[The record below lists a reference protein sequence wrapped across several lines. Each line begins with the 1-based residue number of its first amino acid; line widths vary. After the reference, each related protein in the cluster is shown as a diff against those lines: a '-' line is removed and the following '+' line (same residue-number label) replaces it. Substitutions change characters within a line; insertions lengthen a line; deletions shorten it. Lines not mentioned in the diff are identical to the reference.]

1 MKKALIL
8 IICVLFIGLFVI
20 QPYYVNAETDLI
32 IYVDGIN
39 GNDESGTGLNPSLA
53 VKTLKKAYELL
64 QTGGSIYIVNT
75 ISINEE
81 MTITDTQYKDE
92 NKTINLQDNAKIK
105 EINAKIKK
113 LSDKFKGNIIIRIPV
128 VTGFNDDIEEII
140 KTTWNIEN

>member
-1 MKKALIL
+1 MKKTLIL

-39 GNDESGTGLNPSLA
+39 GNDESGTGLNPSSA
-53 VKTLKKAYELL
+53 VKTLEKAYELL

-75 ISINEE
+75 VSINEE

-92 NKTINLQDNAKIK
+92 SIPLPATVDYTYVNEQLDKAYKFYNAFCI
-105 EINAKIKK
+105 
-113 LSDKFKGNIIIRIPV
+113 L
-128 VTGFNDDIEEII
+128 
-140 KTTWNIEN
+140 